1 LPLLFDWD
9 DELEVVCVEFPL
21 FRIGATIAFGF
32 SLVERLMLS
41 RRSSKVLTPAAPVL
55 DRRIEVVLDGDE
67 EGLFSSFFSL
77 VGEDLSLLVL
87 LL

>member
-1 LPLLFDWD
+1 M
-9 DELEVVCVEFPL
+9 CVEFPL

>member
-1 LPLLFDWD
+1 MIVP
-9 DELEVVCVEFPL
+9 V
-21 FRIGATIAFGF
+21 TI
-32 SLVERLMLS
+32 
-41 RRSSKVLTPAAPVL
+41 PAAPVL

>member
-1 LPLLFDWD
+1 MARNLYGWFKEREKYIKMIVP
-9 DELEVVCVEFPL
+9 V
-21 FRIGATIAFGF
+21 TI
-32 SLVERLMLS
+32 
-41 RRSSKVLTPAAPVL
+41 PAAPVL